1 MQRKLF
7 FVILVIGCMMLLI
20 VFFRFSPFVIKNVS
34 LNSDE
39 EACLGELIGILDPGQ
54 DWGIIKI
61 TGKEGSKI
69 NLHLY
74 TLLEFNREWFAE
86 CPEGRIGSKY

>member
-7 FVILVIGCMMLLI
+7 FVMLFIGSI
-20 VFFRFSPFVIKNVS
+20 VLFLFFRFSPFVIKNVL

-74 TLLEFNREWFAE
+74 TLSEFNREWFAE
-86 CPEGRIGSKY
+86 CPEGRMGSKY